1 MSFSSDRL
9 SSNDFTDTSKNSY
22 VEKYLKSVLDS
33 AEEKQNTIYFVLV
46 VAAIDPTN
54 QLSICLKEY
63 YSKLLQ
69 ICKNI
74 DFNELSESSLLEF
87 IDDKN
92 TSLVLNNERIIE
104 KAFKHCILL
113 MSKIL
118 IEFLTKH
125 SKKLYYNISVRIELI
140 SFLMH
145 SWINSDREQI
155 EEVEDVLKLL
165 LDKDIMLILNNPDE
179 LIHGKMTIDFVNNK
193 VLPTSKM
200 MDWEEEDKECF
211 QDKEYFQYK

>member
-92 TSLVLNNERIIE
+92 TSLVLNNETIIE

-118 IEFLTKH
+118 IEFLTKQ
-125 SKKLYYNISVRIELI
+125 SKKLYFHISVRIELI

-155 EEVEDVLKLL
+155 EEVEDVLTVL

-200 MDWEEEDKECF
+200 MD
-211 QDKEYFQYK
+211 